1 MCRCPD
7 ACGRDFKRDIGHRY
21 AHQERQG
28 GFVAVVVKVVHSP
41 CDRDA
46 ERDDPRA
53 LSRRRLGRRR
63 LGRRWCGRWRRR
75 RRRVWLEVGVEAAG
89 PIGGVE
95 AAIGCVDEGARRE
108 ELATL
113 CPRVI
118 DVPHA
123 HNGVSP
129 AVDGVRARL
138 HALPTAARATTA
150 HAIVVAAALLR
161 VADRVFL
168 RQHGYI
174 ALRQCRRRTRR
185 RWRQRWPWWRRI
197 KSVSYV
203 SHIPRSLGG
212 DVLPNVQ
219 RTESAARLASIIVH
233 VSWQR
238 VGRSKGKAGTVVLR
252 LAGLPALLHRV
263 AAAAGKAPGV
273 VAGGVPAVTDTQKN

>member
-7 ACGRDFKRDIGHRY
+7 ACGRDFKRDIRHRY
-21 AHQERQG
+21 AHQERQS

-118 DVPHA
+118 DVPA
-123 HNGVSP
+123 GGSKAQKLEKRTVTAGVW
-129 AVDGVRARL
+129 RHHRL
-138 HALPTAARATTA
+138 
-150 HAIVVAAALLR
+150 
-161 VADRVFL
+161 
-168 RQHGYI
+168 Q
-174 ALRQCRRRTRR
+174 
-185 RWRQRWPWWRRI
+185 
-197 KSVSYV
+197 
-203 SHIPRSLGG
+203 
-212 DVLPNVQ
+212 
-219 RTESAARLASIIVH
+219 
-233 VSWQR
+233 
-238 VGRSKGKAGTVVLR
+238 GRSQPFNQPGGTTGRSRHTKRALAVVS
-252 LAGLPALLHRV
+252 LADATPC
-263 AAAAGKAPGV
+263 
-273 VAGGVPAVTDTQKN
+273 TQWGFPSR